1 MIHGASS
8 RGGSALQR
16 ELAAALLARP
26 RCTLDELARS
36 AGISRATLYRIAGS
50 REGLTTA
57 LLESGYQ
64 ALEAAAGLLE
74 TEPADGRLER
84 ATTALMRSWPLVLMT
99 LDQLPESPQ
108 RVGSRA
114 GSDEKWAGVEQSFE
128 AFFLAGQRL
137 GGYRLDINAAWITDF
152 YWACFRSV
160 SQSLARRQLAASF
173 APTYVLELFRHGA
186 RLRAVVDPSQ
196 RP

>member
-1 MIHGASS
+1 M
-8 RGGSALQR
+8 
-16 ELAAALLARP
+16 
-26 RCTLDELARS
+26 
-36 AGISRATLYRIAGS
+36 AGS

-64 ALEAAAGLLE
+64 ALEAAAGLLA

-108 RVGSRA
+108 GVGSRA
-114 GSDEKWAGVEQSFE
+114 GGDEKWAGVEQSFE

-137 GGYRLDINAAWITDF
+137 GGYRLDLNAAWITDF

-186 RLRAVVDPSQ
+186 RVRAAVDPSLG
-196 RP
+196 P